1 MTERNDASEE
11 LCESGPG
18 IEGPRDS
25 RSAAAAGLTARGHDA
40 DRTQALILAVALSL
54 GSAIALGLARFSYAL
69 LLPPMR
75 NDLAWNF
82 AQAGAM
88 NTANALGYLLGALAF
103 SRLSVRVASRSLF
116 VAGCVVTAVLMAA
129 SGAFIDTDVL
139 LALRV
144 ATGIGSA
151 LIFVSGGVLAARLA
165 SLSPRDAGL
174 VIGIYYG
181 GTGWGIVISS
191 ILVPLAVLPVLH
203 GWRYAWFALAAGC
216 AVFSLVAVRAARRI
230 ESAQPAAATSRAPNR
245 APAAPMHRRRFALA
259 LAGYGCFGVGYIGY
273 ITFIVALLRNAGM
286 SAGVVSG
293 FYVLLGIATVV
304 SARMW
309 SKLLDRMRG
318 GQALAILNALLAA
331 ATLVPALLVH
341 PLAAFVSGALFGATF
356 LSAVASTTA
365 FVRHNLPPDQWPRGI
380 NAFTIIF
387 ALGQIVGPVVIGRV
401 SDSAGLTR
409 GLVYSALVL
418 FLGALL
424 AACQRPL
431 RSAA

>member
-1 MTERNDASEE
+1 M
-11 LCESGPG
+11 
-18 IEGPRDS
+18 
-25 RSAAAAGLTARGHDA
+25 
-40 DRTQALILAVALSL
+40 QALMLAIALSL

-75 NDLAWNF
+75 QDLAWNF

-88 NTANALGYLLGALAF
+88 NTANAFGYLLGALAF
-103 SRLSVRVASRSLF
+103 SRWSTRFTSRSLF
-116 VAGCVVTAVLMAA
+116 VAGCIATVVLMAA
-129 SGAFIDTDVL
+129 SGAVTGTRAL

-174 VIGIYYG
+174 IIGIYYG

-191 ILVPLAVLPVLH
+191 ILVPFTVLPTLH
-203 GWRYAWFALAAGC
+203 GWRYAWFALAVGC
-216 AVFSLVAVRAARRI
+216 AVFSVVAASAARRI
-230 ESAQPAAATSRAPNR
+230 DSAQSASTSRHGAHDAAR
-245 APAAPMHRRRFALA
+245 APVQRRRFTLA
-259 LAGYGCFGVGYIGY
+259 LAGYACFGIGYIGY
-273 ITFIVALLRNAGM
+273 MTFIVALLRNAGM
-286 SAGVVSG
+286 SAPVVSG
-293 FYVLLGIATVV
+293 FYVLLGVATVV

-309 SKLLDRMRG
+309 STLLDRMRG
-318 GQALAILNALLAA
+318 GQALAILNALLAV
-331 ATLVPALLVH
+331 ATLVPAMIAH

-365 FVRHNLPPDQWPRGI
+365 FVRHNLPSAQWARGI
-380 NAFTIIF
+380 NAFTIVF
-387 ALGQIVGPVVIGRV
+387 AFGQIVGPVVIGKI

-418 FLGALL
+418 MVGALL
-424 AACQRPL
+424 AAFQKPL
-431 RSAA
+431 GGR